1 MTAQQGFPQYG
12 DPFVDQTGRITRSW
26 RTLLQTIWSR
36 TGTTTGV
43 ISSSNGGAGSVSGIL
58 KANGSGVVS
67 AAVAGTDYQSP
78 TGSGAGLTS
87 LNGSAIAS
95 GTVPS
100 AYGGAG
106 SVSGILK
113 ANGSGV
119 VSAAVAGTD
128 YLTPTGTITRQY
140 SVPTSGST
148 VTVVPVGPYHTVLMN
163 PTGTLASLTVALPG
177 SPITGQIVVLC
188 SSQAVTSLTISGG
201 TTIQTISS
209 LAGSTPVRLQYEPT
223 SAKWWTV

>member
-43 ISSSNGGAGSVSGIL
+43 ISSSN
-58 KANGSGVVS
+58 
-67 AAVAGTDYQSP
+67 
-78 TGSGAGLTS
+78 
-87 LNGSAIAS
+87 
-95 GTVPS
+95 
-100 AYGGAG
+100 GGAG